1 MQGTLELQKLKTH
14 RFFAAQAL
22 VDNASWTSTCLDTA
36 GLDGVLVVFATG
48 DQVDQNMAALK
59 VQESDTLSSATALS
73 GGTDISGADFS
84 VSPLTLP
91 VATTDIKKQYG
102 VFIPIVGARKRYIN
116 VIATAGNGAAGTFAS
131 CYGFCTPK
139 IVPDSASERGLAQ
152 QAIIAG

>member
-22 VDNASWTSTCLDTA
+22 VDNASFTSTCLDTA
-36 GLDGVLVVFATG
+36 GLDGVLVVFSTG
-48 DQVDQNMAALK
+48 EQIDADMTALK

-73 GGTDISGADFS
+73 SGTDISGADFS

-91 VATTDIKKQYG
+91 VSSNGTKKSFG

-116 VIATAGNGAAGTFAS
+116 VIATAGNGSVGTYAEAK
-131 CYGFCTPK
+131 GFCTPK